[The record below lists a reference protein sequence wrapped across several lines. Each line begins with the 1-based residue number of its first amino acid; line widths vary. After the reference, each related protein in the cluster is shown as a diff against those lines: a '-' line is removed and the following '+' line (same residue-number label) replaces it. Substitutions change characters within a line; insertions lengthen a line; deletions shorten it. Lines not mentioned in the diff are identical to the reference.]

1 MGEKENNTN
10 LNILGAF
17 FSIYKKESNNSLP
30 VKLLLHLSIGVVHFN
45 PYPSQK
51 VIFFV
56 YVANL
61 NRKQVFFAGY
71 IVQYSIVWVKM
82 DILIGLNRTT
92 GL

>member
-17 FSIYKKESNNSLP
+17 FSIYKKENNNSLI
-30 VKLLLHLSIGVVHFN
+30 VKLLLHLSIGVVHLN

-56 YVANL
+56 DVANL
-61 NRKQVFFAGY
+61 NRKQVFFLN
-71 IVQYSIVWVKM
+71 ILYSIVWVKM